1 MHAWEG
7 IRVSQT
13 CCLLVRWYS
22 PRCWVDLHLV
32 GIAPLIT
39 GISRVR
45 VNLCLFEA
53 RGIQVTELHQPQRS
67 LCGVCH
73 ARTIRVSFTITLYK
87 PVKVDFHPANPY
99 LFHTMRPLLNK
110 DFRRLR
116 WLLRQ
121 EPPKPVRGSSACPH
135 TLFLVPTYHTHR
147 LSGTTSRVSRQGR
160 SKIQDP
166 LGTEEVPEKN
176 TVEDGTC
183 NLRPLF
189 RLKNALARSRRRKR
203 DPS

>member
-1 MHAWEG
+1 MSHREFARMGGSSLRCDSTSEMHAWEG

-121 EPPKPVRGSSACPH
+121 EPPKPVRGSSACSTLSLSCADLPH
-135 TLFLVPTYHTHR
+135 AQTIWYDKSR
-147 LSGTTSRVSRQGR
+147 LSP
-160 SKIQDP
+160 KA
-166 LGTEEVPEKN
+166 E
-176 TVEDGTC
+176 
-183 NLRPLF
+183 
-189 RLKNALARSRRRKR
+189 
-203 DPS
+203 